1 MNIIKLDATASTN
14 TYLKNLLTTCDLEN
28 FTTIVTENQFAGKG
42 QRGSG
47 WVSEAGSNLTFSVLL
62 KSNPRSVQGVFD
74 LNIMVALAVVS
85 ALKKIYDL
93 PFFIKWPNDILSCNK
108 KICGI
113 LIENI
118 LKSQGEVFS
127 IVGIGIN
134 GNQKQFPEMSKA
146 SSLSL
151 LTRKEINKDKLL
163 QVILK
168 ELTVGYST
176 LTNGASG
183 SVDTLWEQ
191 YKAHL
196 FRKDVVSAFEI
207 PQGKRFNGIIRDV
220 TRYGKLVVETEEEAR
235 VEFAL
240 KEVQLLY

>member
-14 TYLKNLLTTCDLEN
+14 TYLKNLLTSCDLEN

-42 QRGSG
+42 QRGSD

-62 KSNPRSVQGVFD
+62 KSNPQSMQGVFD
-74 LNIMVALAVVS
+74 LNIMVALAVIQ
-85 ALKKIYDL
+85 ALKKIFNL

-127 IVGIGIN
+127 VVGIGIN
-134 GNQKQFPEMSKA
+134 VNQKQFPKMSKA
-146 SSLSL
+146 SSLGL
-151 LTRKEINKDKLL
+151 LSGAVVDKEVVL
-163 QVILK
+163 QAILS
-168 ELTVGYST
+168 ELTAGYNV
-176 LTNGASG
+176 LESG
-183 SVDTLWEQ
+183 NVDQLWEQ
-191 YKAHL
+191 YKTCL
-196 FRKDVVSAFEI
+196 FRKDVVSAFES

-220 TRYGKLVVETEEEAR
+220 TRYGKVVIETEEGAIT
-235 VEFAL
+235 EFAL
-240 KEVQLLY
+240 KEIQLLY